1 LVLNSQVIAQGRAKP
16 ARTRDV
22 EQAEDTNEDDDDSG
36 SASGSGSGSGHAEEE
51 TSGASESDEEQPVAG
66 DDNVRIGVSF
76 VQRLLAKVKS
86 EQERR
91 KEKKNKG
98 AGKPRDLKIAVP
110 ENGHLQQQQQQDS
123 ELNNSLDEYVDAL
136 LSPGRKR
143 LASHEEDQNEDD
155 GGQVSA
161 RTRT

>member
-1 LVLNSQVIAQGRAKP
+1 MVLNSQVIAQGRAKP

-110 ENGHLQQQQQQDS
+110 ENGHLQQQQQDS